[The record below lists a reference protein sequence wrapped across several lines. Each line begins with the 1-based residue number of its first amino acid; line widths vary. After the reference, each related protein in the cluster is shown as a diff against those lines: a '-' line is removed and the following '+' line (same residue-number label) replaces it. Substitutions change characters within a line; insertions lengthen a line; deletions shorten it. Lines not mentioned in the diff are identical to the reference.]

1 MATQNNIRN
10 IAIIAHVD
18 HGKTTLVDEML
29 KQGGIY
35 RENQATQDRVMD
47 SGDLERERGITILA
61 KNTSVHY
68 KDYKI
73 NIVDTPGHADFGGEV
88 ERILKMVNGVI
99 LLVDAAE
106 GPMPQTRF
114 VLQKALELGHK
125 VIVAVNKV
133 DKPDARIHE
142 VMDEVLELLLDLDAT
157 DEQFNSPTV
166 FCSGRQGIASYSP
179 DELGKDLT
187 PLFETIVNYIE
198 APKGDENAPLQMLV
212 SSIDYNDYVGRIA
225 VGRIERGITILA
237 KNTSVRY
244 KDYKINIVDTPG
256 HADFG
261 GEVERILKMVNGV
274 ILLVD
279 AAEGPMPQTRFV
291 LQKALELG
299 HKVIVAVNKVDK
311 PDARI
316 HEVMDEVLEL
326 LLDLDATD
334 EQFNSPTVFC
344 SGRHGTASYSPDE
357 MGSNLEPLFDTI
369 VRYIDAPQGDE
380 TAPLQLLVSSIDYN
394 EYVGRIAIGRI
405 ERGTIKVNQEV
416 TICDF
421 HDPEMKQKG
430 KVVALYAFDG
440 LGKAPVQTASAGEIV
455 ALSGMADITIGRT
468 LCATDCVEPLPFVK
482 ISDPT
487 IEMTFAVNDSPFA
500 GKEGKFVTSRN
511 LRDRLEKELLK
522 DVSLHVTEQG
532 TDAFNVAGRGEMHL
546 SILMETMR
554 REGFEFSVST
564 PRVLTKEIDGK
575 LCEPI
580 ERMVADVPE
589 ECMGAVIEKMGRR
602 KGDLLG
608 MTPMGSRYRL
618 EFKVP
623 SRGLFGYRSEFL
635 TDTKGEGIMSSVLD
649 SYAPM
654 KGEIERRLVGSL
666 IAHESGEAV
675 AYGLGGAQE
684 RGALFIGP
692 GTPVYAGMVV
702 GICSRNEDMTVN
714 VCKRKQLTNMRAS
727 GSDDAIRLVT
737 PKVFSLEQCLE
748 FLADDELLECTPKSL
763 RIRKRE
769 LDHGIRMRELMKRR
783 NQE

>member
-1 MATQNNIRN
+1 MAAQNHIRN

-18 HGKTTLVDEML
+18 HGKTTLVDELL

-47 SGDLERERGITILA
+47 SGDLER
-61 KNTSVHY
+61 
-68 KDYKI
+68 
-73 NIVDTPGHADFGGEV
+73 
-88 ERILKMVNGVI
+88 
-99 LLVDAAE
+99 
-106 GPMPQTRF
+106 
-114 VLQKALELGHK
+114 
-125 VIVAVNKV
+125 
-133 DKPDARIHE
+133 
-142 VMDEVLELLLDLDAT
+142 
-157 DEQFNSPTV
+157 
-166 FCSGRQGIASYSP
+166 
-179 DELGKDLT
+179 
-187 PLFETIVNYIE
+187 
-198 APKGDENAPLQMLV
+198 
-212 SSIDYNDYVGRIA
+212 
-225 VGRIERGITILA
+225 ERGITILA

-326 LLDLDATD
+326 LLELDATD

-357 MGSNLEPLFDTI
+357 MGKNLEPLFDTI
-369 VRYIDAPQGDE
+369 INYIDPPKGDE
-380 TAPLQLLVSSIDYN
+380 NAPLQLLVSSIDYN

-405 ERGTIKVNQEV
+405 ERGTIKVGQEV
-416 TICDF
+416 TICDY
-421 HDPEMKQKG
+421 HDPALKQKG

-468 LCATDCVEPLPFVK
+468 LCATDAVEPLPFVK

-500 GKEGKFVTSRN
+500 GKEGKYVTSRN
-511 LRDRLEKELLK
+511 LRDRLEKELMK
-522 DVSLHVTEQG
+522 DVSLRVTEDS

-564 PRVLTKEIDGK
+564 PRVLTKVIDGK
-575 LCEPI
+575 VCEPI

-675 AYGLGGAQE
+675 AYGLGAAQE
-684 RGALFIGP
+684 RGALLIGP
-692 GTPVYAGMVV
+692 GTQVYAGMVV

-714 VCKRKQLTNMRAS
+714 VCKRKQLTNMRAA

-737 PKVFSLEQCLE
+737 PRVFSLEQCLE

>member
-1 MATQNNIRN
+1 MASQKNIRN

-18 HGKTTLVDEML
+18 HGKTTLVDELL

-61 KNTSVHY
+61 KNTSVRY

-187 PLFETIVNYIE
+187 PLFETIINYIG
-198 APKGDENAPLQMLV
+198 APE
-212 SSIDYNDYVGRIA
+212 
-225 VGRIERGITILA
+225 
-237 KNTSVRY
+237 
-244 KDYKINIVDTPG
+244 
-256 HADFG
+256 
-261 GEVERILKMVNGV
+261 
-274 ILLVD
+274 
-279 AAEGPMPQTRFV
+279 
-291 LQKALELG
+291 
-299 HKVIVAVNKVDK
+299 
-311 PDARI
+311 
-316 HEVMDEVLEL
+316 
-326 LLDLDATD
+326 
-334 EQFNSPTVFC
+334 
-344 SGRHGTASYSPDE
+344 
-357 MGSNLEPLFDTI
+357 
-369 VRYIDAPQGDE
+369 GDE
-380 TAPLQLLVSSIDYN
+380 TAPLQMLVSSIDYN
-394 EYVGRIAIGRI
+394 EYVGRIAVGRV

-421 HDPEMKQKG
+421 HNPDVRQKG

-440 LGKAPVQTASAGEIV
+440 LGKAPIQSASAGEIV

-468 LCATDCVEPLPFVK
+468 LCDPLTVEPLPFVK

-500 GKEGKFVTSRN
+500 GKEGKYVTSRN

-522 DVSLHVTEQG
+522 DVSLHVTEQDN

-564 PRVLTKEIDGK
+564 PRVLTKVIDGK

-618 EFKVP
+618 EFLVP
-623 SRGLFGYRSEFL
+623 SRGLFGYRNEFL

-675 AYGLGGAQE
+675 TYGLGAAQE
-684 RGALFIGP
+684 RGQLLIGP

-727 GSDDAIRLVT
+727 GSDDAIRLV
-737 PKVFSLEQCLE
+737 PPRVFSLEQCLE

>member
-1 MATQNNIRN
+1 MASQDKIRN

-35 RENQATQDRVMD
+35 RENQATVDRVMD

-68 KDYKI
+68 KDYTI
-73 NIVDTPGHADFGGEV
+73 NNVDTPGHADFGGEV

-133 DKPDARIHE
+133 DKPDARVHE

-157 DEQFNSPTV
+157 DEQFNSPTI
-166 FCSGRQGIASYSP
+166 FCSGRQ
-179 DELGKDLT
+179 
-187 PLFETIVNYIE
+187 
-198 APKGDENAPLQMLV
+198 
-212 SSIDYNDYVGRIA
+212 
-225 VGRIERGITILA
+225 
-237 KNTSVRY
+237 
-244 KDYKINIVDTPG
+244 
-256 HADFG
+256 
-261 GEVERILKMVNGV
+261 
-274 ILLVD
+274 
-279 AAEGPMPQTRFV
+279 
-291 LQKALELG
+291 
-299 HKVIVAVNKVDK
+299 
-311 PDARI
+311 
-316 HEVMDEVLEL
+316 
-326 LLDLDATD
+326 
-334 EQFNSPTVFC
+334 
-344 SGRHGTASYSPDE
+344 GTASYSPDE
-357 MGSNLEPLFDTI
+357 MGTDLKPLFETI
-369 VRYIDAPQGDE
+369 IQYIDAPKGDPN
-380 TAPLQLLVSSIDYN
+380 APLQLLVSSIDYN
-394 EYVGRIAIGRI
+394 EYVGRIAIGRV
-405 ERGTIKVNQEV
+405 EQGTIKVNQDV
-416 TICDF
+416 VICDY
-421 HDPEMKQKG
+421 HDPAMKVRG
-430 KVVALYAFDG
+430 KVVALYTFDG
-440 LGKAPVQTASAGEIV
+440 LGKVPVQEASAGEIV

-468 LCATDCVEPLPFVK
+468 LCAPEAVEPLPFVK

-511 LRDRLEKELLK
+511 LRERLEKELLK

-554 REGFEFSVST
+554 REGYEFSVST

-575 LCEPI
+575 VCEPI

-589 ECMGAVIEKMGRR
+589 ECMGSVIEKMGRR
-602 KGDLLG
+602 KGDLLS

-618 EFKVP
+618 EFLVP

-635 TDTKGEGIMSSVLD
+635 TDTRGEGIMSSVLD

-654 KGEIERRLVGSL
+654 KGEIERRLTGSL
-666 IAHESGEAV
+666 VAFETGEAV
-675 AYGLGGAQE
+675 AYGLAAAQE
-684 RGALFIGP
+684 RGTLFITP
-692 GTPVYAGMVV
+692 GTPVYAGMVI

-714 VCKRKQLTNMRAS
+714 VCKRKQLTNMRAA
-727 GSDDAIRLVT
+727 GSDEATRLT
-737 PKVFSLEQCLE
+737 PPKNMSLEQCLE

-769 LDHGIRMRELMKRR
+769 LDHATRMRELMKKR
-783 NQE
+783 NQ

>member
-1 MATQNNIRN
+1 MIAQDHIRN

-35 RENQATQDRVMD
+35 RENQQTVERVMD

-73 NIVDTPGHADFGGEV
+73 NIVDTPGHADFSGEV

-133 DKPDARIHE
+133 DKPDARVHE

-157 DEQFNSPTV
+157 DDQFNSPTI
-166 FCSGRQGIASYSP
+166 FCSGRQGTASYGP
-179 DELGKDLT
+179 DEAGTDLT
-187 PLFETIVNYIE
+187 PLFETIINYID
-198 APKGDENAPLQMLV
+198 PPTGDPA
-212 SSIDYNDYVGRIA
+212 
-225 VGRIERGITILA
+225 
-237 KNTSVRY
+237 
-244 KDYKINIVDTPG
+244 
-256 HADFG
+256 
-261 GEVERILKMVNGV
+261 
-274 ILLVD
+274 
-279 AAEGPMPQTRFV
+279 
-291 LQKALELG
+291 
-299 HKVIVAVNKVDK
+299 
-311 PDARI
+311 
-316 HEVMDEVLEL
+316 
-326 LLDLDATD
+326 
-334 EQFNSPTVFC
+334 
-344 SGRHGTASYSPDE
+344 
-357 MGSNLEPLFDTI
+357 
-369 VRYIDAPQGDE
+369 
-380 TAPLQLLVSSIDYN
+380 APLQLLVSSIDYN
-394 EYVGRIAIGRI
+394 EYVGRIAVGRV
-405 ERGTIKVNQEV
+405 ERGTIRVNQDV
-416 TICDF
+416 VICDF
-421 HDPEMKQKG
+421 HDPEVRTRG
-430 KVVALYAFDG
+430 KVVALYTYDG
-440 LGKAPVQTASAGEIV
+440 LAKVPVQEASAGEIV

-468 LCATDCVEPLPFVK
+468 LCAPDAVEPLPFVK

-500 GKEGKFVTSRN
+500 GQEGKFVTSRN

-532 TDAFNVAGRGEMHL
+532 TDSFNVAGRGEMHL

-554 REGFEFSVST
+554 REGYEFSVST
-564 PRVLTKEIDGK
+564 PRVLTKVIDGVT
-575 LCEPI
+575 CEPI

-589 ECMGAVIEKMGRR
+589 ESMGAVIEKMGKR
-602 KGDLLG
+602 KGDLVS

-618 EFKVP
+618 EFLVP

-635 TDTKGEGIMSSVLD
+635 TDTRGEGIMSSVLD

-654 KGEIERRLVGSL
+654 KGEIERRQVGSL
-666 IAHESGEAV
+666 IAFESGESC
-675 AYGLGGAQE
+675 AYGLFNAQE
-684 RGALFIGP
+684 RGTLFIGA
-692 GTPVYAGMVV
+692 GVPVYAGMVV

-714 VCKRKQLTNMRAS
+714 VCKKKQLTNMCAA
-727 GSDDAIRLVT
+727 GSDEALRLT
-737 PKVFSLEQCLE
+737 SPKIMSLEQCLE

-769 LDHGIRMRELMKRR
+769 LDHAARMRQVMKKR
-783 NQE
+783 NQG

>member
-1 MATQNNIRN
+1 MASQENIRN

-18 HGKTTLVDEML
+18 HGKTTLVDELL

-35 RENQATQDRVMD
+35 RENQTTQDRVMD
-47 SGDLERERGITILA
+47 SGDLER
-61 KNTSVHY
+61 
-68 KDYKI
+68 
-73 NIVDTPGHADFGGEV
+73 
-88 ERILKMVNGVI
+88 
-99 LLVDAAE
+99 
-106 GPMPQTRF
+106 
-114 VLQKALELGHK
+114 
-125 VIVAVNKV
+125 
-133 DKPDARIHE
+133 
-142 VMDEVLELLLDLDAT
+142 
-157 DEQFNSPTV
+157 
-166 FCSGRQGIASYSP
+166 
-179 DELGKDLT
+179 
-187 PLFETIVNYIE
+187 
-198 APKGDENAPLQMLV
+198 
-212 SSIDYNDYVGRIA
+212 
-225 VGRIERGITILA
+225 ERGITILA

-299 HKVIVAVNKVDK
+299 HKVIVAVNKIDK

-316 HEVMDEVLEL
+316 EEVMDEVLEL

-344 SGRHGTASYSPDE
+344 SGRQGTAAYSPDE
-357 MGSNLEPLFDTI
+357 VGTDLTPLFETI
-369 VRYIDAPQGDE
+369 VKYIPAPTGDAA
-380 TAPLQLLVSSIDYN
+380 APLQLLVSSIDYN
-394 EYVGRIAIGRI
+394 EYVGRIAVGRV
-405 ERGTIKVNQEV
+405 ERGTIRVNQEV
-416 TICDF
+416 TICDY
-421 HDPEMKQKG
+421 HNPEMKQKG

-440 LGKAPVQTASAGEIV
+440 LGKAPIQEASAGEIV

-468 LCATDCVEPLPFVK
+468 LCAPDCVEPLPFVK

-554 REGFEFSVST
+554 REGYEFAVST

-618 EFKVP
+618 EFLVP

-675 AYGLGGAQE
+675 AYGLGAAQE

-714 VCKRKQLTNMRAS
+714 VCKRKQLTNMRAA

-737 PKVFSLEQCLE
+737 PRVFSLEQCLE

-769 LDHGIRMRELMKRR
+769 LDHALRMRQLMKKR
-783 NQE
+783 NQEG

>member
-1 MATQNNIRN
+1 MASQENIRN

-18 HGKTTLVDEML
+18 HGKTTLVDELL

-61 KNTSVHY
+61 KNTSVYY
-68 KDYKI
+68 KDTKI

-114 VLQKALELGHK
+114 VLGKALELGHK
-125 VIVAVNKV
+125 VIVAVNKI

-142 VMDEVLELLLDLDAT
+142 VMDEVLELLLELDAT

-166 FCSGRQGIASYSP
+166 FCSGRQG
-179 DELGKDLT
+179 
-187 PLFETIVNYIE
+187 
-198 APKGDENAPLQMLV
+198 
-212 SSIDYNDYVGRIA
+212 
-225 VGRIERGITILA
+225 
-237 KNTSVRY
+237 
-244 KDYKINIVDTPG
+244 
-256 HADFG
+256 
-261 GEVERILKMVNGV
+261 
-274 ILLVD
+274 
-279 AAEGPMPQTRFV
+279 
-291 LQKALELG
+291 
-299 HKVIVAVNKVDK
+299 
-311 PDARI
+311 
-316 HEVMDEVLEL
+316 
-326 LLDLDATD
+326 
-334 EQFNSPTVFC
+334 
-344 SGRHGTASYSPDE
+344 TASYSPDE
-357 MGSNLEPLFDTI
+357 MGEDLTPLFET
-369 VRYIDAPQGDE
+369 VVQYIDPPQGDA

-394 EYVGRIAIGRI
+394 EYVGRIAVGRV

-416 TICDF
+416 TICDY
-421 HDPEMKQKG
+421 HDPDLKQRG
-430 KVVALYAFDG
+430 KVVALYAFNG
-440 LGKAPVQTASAGEIV
+440 LGKAPIQEASAGEIV

-468 LCATDCVEPLPFVK
+468 LCAPEAVEPLPFVK

-522 DVSLHVTEQG
+522 DVSLHVTEAS
-532 TDAFNVAGRGEMHL
+532 TDSFNVAGRGEMHL

-575 LCEPI
+575 VCEPI

-602 KGDLLG
+602 KGDLLS
-608 MTPMGSRYRL
+608 MTPMGNRYRL

-635 TDTKGEGIMSSVLD
+635 TDTRGEGIMSSVLD

-654 KGEIERRLVGSL
+654 KGEIERRLTGSL
-666 IAHESGEAV
+666 IAFETGEAV
-675 AYGLGGAQE
+675 TYGLAAAQE
-684 RGALFIGP
+684 RGALFIGA

-714 VCKRKQLTNMRAS
+714 VCKKKQLTNMRAS
-727 GSDDAIRLVT
+727 GSDEALRLTT
-737 PKVFSLEQCLE
+737 PRNYSLEQCLE

-769 LDHGIRMRELMKRR
+769 LDHAARMRALMKKR

>member
-1 MATQNNIRN
+1 MPSQDKIRN

-35 RENQATQDRVMD
+35 RENQATVERVMD

-133 DKPDARIHE
+133 DKPDARVHE

-157 DEQFNSPTV
+157 DEQFNSPTI
-166 FCSGRQGIASYSP
+166 FCSGRQGTASYSP
-179 DELGKDLT
+179 DEMGKDLT
-187 PLFETIVNYIE
+187 PLFETIIQYID
-198 APKGDENAPLQMLV
+198 APQGDANAPLQMLV

-225 VGRIERGITILA
+225 
-237 KNTSVRY
+237 
-244 KDYKINIVDTPG
+244 
-256 HADFG
+256 
-261 GEVERILKMVNGV
+261 
-274 ILLVD
+274 
-279 AAEGPMPQTRFV
+279 
-291 LQKALELG
+291 
-299 HKVIVAVNKVDK
+299 
-311 PDARI
+311 
-316 HEVMDEVLEL
+316 
-326 LLDLDATD
+326 
-334 EQFNSPTVFC
+334 
-344 SGRHGTASYSPDE
+344 
-357 MGSNLEPLFDTI
+357 
-369 VRYIDAPQGDE
+369 
-380 TAPLQLLVSSIDYN
+380 
-394 EYVGRIAIGRI
+394 IGRV
-405 ERGTIKVNQEV
+405 ERGTIRVNQEV

-421 HDPEMKQKG
+421 HDPDVKARG
-430 KVVALYAFDG
+430 KVVALYEFDG
-440 LGKAPVQTASAGEIV
+440 LAKTPVQEAGAGEIV

-468 LCATDCVEPLPFVK
+468 LCAPEAVEPLPFVK

-500 GKEGKFVTSRN
+500 GKEGKYVTSRN

-554 REGFEFSVST
+554 REGYEFSVST

-580 ERMVADVPE
+580 ERMIADVPE
-589 ECMGAVIEKMGRR
+589 ECMGSVIEKMGRR
-602 KGDLLG
+602 KGDLVS
-608 MTPMGSRYRL
+608 MNPMGSRYRL
-618 EFKVP
+618 EFLVP
-623 SRGLFGYRSEFL
+623 SRGLFGYRNEFL
-635 TDTKGEGIMSSVLD
+635 TDTRGEGIMSSVLD

-654 KGEIERRLVGSL
+654 KGEIERRLTGSL
-666 IAHESGEAV
+666 VAFETGEAV
-675 AYGLGGAQE
+675 AYGLAAAQE
-684 RGALFIGP
+684 RGILFISP
-692 GTPVYAGMVV
+692 GTQVYAGMVI

-714 VCKRKQLTNMRAS
+714 VCKRKQLTNMRAA
-727 GSDDAIRLVT
+727 GSDEATRLT
-737 PKVFSLEQCLE
+737 PPKIMSLEQCLE

-769 LDHGIRMRELMKRR
+769 LDHATRMRELMKRR
-783 NQE
+783 NQ

>member
-1 MATQNNIRN
+1 MASQENIRN

-35 RENQATQDRVMD
+35 RENQVTQDRVMD

-61 KNTSVHY
+61 KNTAVTY
-68 KDYKI
+68 KNTKI

-88 ERILKMVNGVI
+88 ERILKMVNGVL

-125 VIVAVNKV
+125 VIVVVNKI
-133 DKPDARIHE
+133 DKPDARIEE
-142 VMDEVLELLLDLDAT
+142 VMDEVLELLLDLNAT
-157 DEQFNSPTV
+157 DDQFNSPTI
-166 FCSGRQGIASYSP
+166 FCSGRQGTAAYGP
-179 DELGKDLT
+179 NETGTDLV
-187 PLFETIVNYIE
+187 PLFETIVNYIDP
-198 APKGDENAPLQMLV
+198 PKGD
-212 SSIDYNDYVGRIA
+212 
-225 VGRIERGITILA
+225 
-237 KNTSVRY
+237 
-244 KDYKINIVDTPG
+244 
-256 HADFG
+256 AD
-261 GEVERILKMVNGV
+261 
-274 ILLVD
+274 
-279 AAEGPMPQTRFV
+279 
-291 LQKALELG
+291 
-299 HKVIVAVNKVDK
+299 
-311 PDARI
+311 
-316 HEVMDEVLEL
+316 
-326 LLDLDATD
+326 
-334 EQFNSPTVFC
+334 
-344 SGRHGTASYSPDE
+344 
-357 MGSNLEPLFDTI
+357 
-369 VRYIDAPQGDE
+369 
-380 TAPLQLLVSSIDYN
+380 APLQLLVSSIDYN
-394 EYVGRIAIGRI
+394 EYVGRIAVGRI

-416 TICDF
+416 AICDY
-421 HDPEMKQKG
+421 HDPDMKTKG
-430 KVVALYAFDG
+430 KVVALYAYDG
-440 LGKAPVQTASAGEIV
+440 LGKTPIQEASAGEIV

-468 LCATDCVEPLPFVK
+468 LCAPEAPEALPFVK

-575 LCEPI
+575 VCEPI

-589 ECMGAVIEKMGRR
+589 SCMGAVIEKIGRR
-602 KGDLLG
+602 KGDLLS

-618 EFKVP
+618 EFLVP
-623 SRGLFGYRSEFL
+623 SRGLFGYRNEFL
-635 TDTKGEGIMSSVLD
+635 TDTRGEGIMSSVLD

-654 KGEIERRLVGSL
+654 KGEIERRQVGSL
-666 IAHESGEAV
+666 ICFETGEAV
-675 AYGLGGAQE
+675 TYGLHAAQE
-684 RGALFIGP
+684 RGTLFIGP

-702 GICSRNEDMTVN
+702 GICSRNDDMTVN
-714 VCKRKQLTNMRAS
+714 ICKKKQLTNMRAS
-727 GSDDAIRLVT
+727 GSDEALRLTT
-737 PKVFSLEQCLE
+737 PKVMSLEQCLE

-769 LDHGIRMRELMKRR
+769 LDHGIRMRNLMKKR
-783 NQE
+783 NQEQ